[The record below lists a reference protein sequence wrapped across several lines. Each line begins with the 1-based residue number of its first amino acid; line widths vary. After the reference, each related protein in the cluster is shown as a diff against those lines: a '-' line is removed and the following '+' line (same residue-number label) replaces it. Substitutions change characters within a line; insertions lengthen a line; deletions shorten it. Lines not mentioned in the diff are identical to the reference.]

1 MRMGECYV
9 ETDKPKYAVPYS
21 FRMTTE
27 EYQRLCEAAGSRT
40 ISDYIRRQLLG
51 NNIAPRQQRRRP
63 VEGDEILSIVLSEL
77 GRSRLS
83 SNLNQLAKAVHS
95 GSLPVS
101 PETEKAILEACAEIK
116 ARGGKVTRE
125 AGPMKHGT
133 TVIAF
138 VEDPDGYKIELIQK

>member
-1 MRMGECYV
+1 MDTE
-9 ETDKPKYAVPYS
+9 KPKYAVPYS
-21 FRMTTE
+21 FRMTAE

-51 NNIAPRQQRRRP
+51 EHVSPRPPRRRP
-63 VEGDEILSIVLSEL
+63 VEGDELLSIMLAEL

-83 SNLNQLAKAVHS
+83 SNLNQLARAVNS

-116 ARGGKVTRE
+116 TMSNNLTKALGV
-125 AGPMKHGT
+125 
-133 TVIAF
+133 
-138 VEDPDGYKIELIQK
+138 DS

>member
-1 MRMGECYV
+1 MDTGK
-9 ETDKPKYAVPYS
+9 TKYAVPYS
-21 FRMTTE
+21 FRMTAE

-51 NNIAPRQQRRRP
+51 NNVAQRAFRRRP
-63 VEGDEILSIVLSEL
+63 VEGDEILSILLSEL

-101 PETEKAILEACAEIK
+101 PETEQAILEACAEIK
-116 ARGGKVTRE
+116 AMSNNLTKALGV
-125 AGPMKHGT
+125 
-133 TVIAF
+133 
-138 VEDPDGYKIELIQK
+138 DS

>member
-1 MRMGECYV
+1 V

-27 EYQRLCEAAGSRT
+27 EYQRLSEAAGSRT

-51 NNIAPRQQRRRP
+51 NNVAPRQSRRRP
-63 VEGDEILSIVLSEL
+63 VEGDELLSILLSEL

-83 SNLNQLAKAVHS
+83 SNLNQLARAVNS

-101 PETEKAILEACAEIK
+101 PETEQAILEACAEIK
-116 ARGGKVTRE
+116 AMSNNLTKALGVDIGG
-125 AGPMKHGT
+125 M
-133 TVIAF
+133 
-138 VEDPDGYKIELIQK
+138 DS

>member
-1 MRMGECYV
+1 M
-9 ETDKPKYAVPYS
+9 TDQKARYAIPYS
-21 FRMTTE
+21 FRMSAE

-51 NNIAPRQQRRRP
+51 NNVAPRAPRRRP

-116 ARGGKVTRE
+116 AMSNNLTKALGVGIGG
-125 AGPMKHGT
+125 M
-133 TVIAF
+133 
-138 VEDPDGYKIELIQK
+138 DS

>member
-1 MRMGECYV
+1 M

-21 FRMTTE
+21 FRMTAE

-51 NNIAPRQQRRRP
+51 EHVAPRPPRRRP
-63 VEGDEILSIVLSEL
+63 VEDAEILSALLSGL
-77 GRSRLS
+77 GKSRLS
-83 SNLNQLAKAVHS
+83 SNLNQLARAVNS

-116 ARGGKVTRE
+116 AMSNNLTKALGVDIGG
-125 AGPMKHGT
+125 M
-133 TVIAF
+133 
-138 VEDPDGYKIELIQK
+138 DS